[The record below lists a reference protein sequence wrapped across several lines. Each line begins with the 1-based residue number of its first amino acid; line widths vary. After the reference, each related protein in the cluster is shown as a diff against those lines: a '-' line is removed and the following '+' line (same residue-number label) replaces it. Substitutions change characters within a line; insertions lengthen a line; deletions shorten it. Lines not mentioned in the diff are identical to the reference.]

1 MRWTDIQKRYL
12 KNKIWRRYMR
22 AEDTLQYMAD
32 FYPELF
38 PTRKHAL
45 NQLFCVLGNGYEWIN
60 GELVDDDNEYKKR
73 YKLRKQ
79 IKRAEF
85 PNEESWYQQN
95 KFYRDLYKGEEDKI
109 PWKYNFEWYPLGKD
123 LEKLYNY
130 PNDIKTDW
138 KALLEECKALLIADG
153 IEV

>member
-1 MRWTDIQKRYL
+1 
-12 KNKIWRRYMR
+12 MR

-60 GELVDDDNEYKKR
+60 GELVDDDNEYEKR

-95 KFYRDLYKGEEDKI
+95 KFYRDLYKGEENKI
-109 PWKYNFEWYPLGKD
+109 PWKYDFEWYPLAKD
-123 LEKLYNY
+123 FAKLYNY
-130 PNDIKTDW
+130 PDDIKTDW
-138 KALLEECKALLIADG
+138 KELLEECKALLIADG

>member
-45 NQLFCVLGNGYEWIN
+45 NQLF
-60 GELVDDDNEYKKR
+60 
-73 YKLRKQ
+73 
-79 IKRAEF
+79 
-85 PNEESWYQQN
+85 
-95 KFYRDLYKGEEDKI
+95 
-109 PWKYNFEWYPLGKD
+109 
-123 LEKLYNY
+123 
-130 PNDIKTDW
+130 
-138 KALLEECKALLIADG
+138 
-153 IEV
+153 

>member
-1 MRWTDIQKRYL
+1 
-12 KNKIWRRYMR
+12 MR

-60 GELVDDDNEYKKR
+60 GELVDDDNEYEKR

-123 LEKLYNY
+123 FEKLYNY